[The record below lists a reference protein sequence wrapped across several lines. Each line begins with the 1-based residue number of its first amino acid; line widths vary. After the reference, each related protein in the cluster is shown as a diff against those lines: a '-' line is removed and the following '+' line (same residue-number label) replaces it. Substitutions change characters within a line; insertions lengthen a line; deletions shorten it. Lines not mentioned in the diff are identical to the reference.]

1 MMRAFWN
8 TIWEFLKRLKK
19 VKKKKKKLLYDPE
32 ILLLGEIR
40 TLKRIENI
48 YPQEN
53 WYMYVHSGIIPKSW
67 EVETTQMSIN
77 R

>member
-1 MMRAFWN
+1 MMQTFWN

-19 VKKKKKKLLYDPE
+19 VKKKKKLLYDPE
-32 ILLLGEIR
+32 ILLLGEMR
-40 TLKRIENI
+40 TLKRTENI

-53 WYMYVHSGIIPKSW
+53 WYMYVHSGIIPTSW